1 MACMLL
7 ELHAPRVAH
16 KSPLRPAGGGGTV
29 GGAVAFCY
37 DLGLG
42 GRGISCMLSV
52 ILSAFG
58 LDLLIALWPTGSAL
72 PFAYDLGVGA
82 FRIR

>member
-1 MACMLL
+1 M
-7 ELHAPRVAH
+7 
-16 KSPLRPAGGGGTV
+16 

-58 LDLLIALWPTGSAL
+58 LDRLIALWPTGSAL
-72 PFAYDLGVGA
+72 PFACDPGGAHFAFGNCPKSPGGAHGVA
-82 FRIR
+82 L

>member
-1 MACMLL
+1 
-7 ELHAPRVAH
+7 
-16 KSPLRPAGGGGTV
+16 V
-29 GGAVAFCY
+29 GGSVAFCY

-82 FRIR
+82 FRIRGVLGSCAGHLYTFILANVS